1 MEYITDMCEFIATL
15 KLLTLFLSL
24 YKEVLLLKAIRG
36 RKIENQ
42 SDMPLK
48 KKKIVDVNIFS

>member
-1 MEYITDMCEFIATL
+1 MCEFIATL

-24 YKEVLLLKAIRG
+24 YKEVLLLKAIKG
-36 RKIENQ
+36 IKIENQ
-42 SDMPLK
+42 SGMPLK

>member
-1 MEYITDMCEFIATL
+1 MEYITDMGEFIATL

-24 YKEVLLLKAIRG
+24 YKEVLLLKAIKG
-36 RKIENQ
+36 IKIENQ
-42 SDMPLK
+42 SGMPLK